1 MLFRNANDRQRPI
14 TKAETAIAGAF
25 SAVPQAFVAAPV
37 ERVKVLLQ
45 VQGQAA
51 KGHLPAS
58 TASSAAPHY
67 NGPLDVV
74 RQLYREGGVRSI
86 FRGTGATIARDG
98 PGSAVYV
105 GVRGL
110 VSTSEML
117 R

>member
-45 VQGQAA
+45 VQGQAR
-51 KGHLPAS
+51 KEPLPVAM
-58 TASSAAPHY
+58 TSAAPHY

-74 RQLYREGGVRSI
+74 RQLYKEGGVRSI

-105 GVRGL
+105 NGRGS
-110 VSTSEML
+110 VSKSEML